1 MKSVAQKIL
10 ISLGFITLIALS
22 VIPVSVNAVTSLQLC
37 LTMANSAEN
46 PEGKT
51 VEGCRAE
58 EAARVTGGVVDPQ
71 ANQKTKS
78 LIPQLF
84 DFAGGIMGTV
94 FFPVFQTIMTMTAGL
109 LGFSGLFLD
118 YIIDLTVVKLAGN
131 LENITAINNT
141 WKVIRDLANMSFI
154 FILLYQ
160 GIRMVL
166 GLSDGKNSVQNVVKN
181 IIVAAI
187 LVNFSLFFTKVI
199 IDASNIVTLGFYRSI
214 VSSGTGEV
222 IPGYE
227 TNFGLAG
234 AFMKALRLSS
244 LYKVNFFETW
254 ASTALSGAQGP
265 LVFAGNTVFML
276 IATFVFLAV
285 AIMFIIRYLSFIILL
300 IMSPIAFVAMA
311 IPGLNDL
318 KEKYVKTL
326 TSQALFAPV
335 FMLLTWVML
344 TLAGDSG
351 FLKSTVGGTLGD
363 ALTRPDGSTISLIV
377 EYTLIIGLLIQTL
390 VLSKSVATK
399 GGMVTSKYIDKG
411 TAFLGGTMFGGA
423 AALGRNT
430 IGAKANEW
438 AGDKDLRAKAAS
450 GDKFAQL
457 KLKTY
462 SGVASSSFDAR
473 KGMIGENA
481 QKQLGVDFG
490 KGALFNAKNTGE
502 KGYAGKI
509 EQKAKAEAEYVK
521 KLKPSKEEE
530 DAAKAEANENMKS
543 SYFLNEEKDRKN
555 EFFNNA
561 YRAQVAKDRKP
572 LEDALAPAKAEYDR
586 VKNEL
591 DTANTEYSTSKT
603 EIDELNKTLERL
615 KDAVF
620 EGAAEERKVAQE
632 ALKAQT
638 EILNKAKVN
647 VDEKTKT
654 FTGVQKIFTEA
665 QNTLAEFNKNEQK
678 TRDNWES
685 KEWQELVALAGGR
698 KKDPSGKADIDAKS
712 EYQRRADVYA
722 SKYEDKAEK
731 SEPEFLSSISP
742 DKIWSRVWNGNT
754 SLNKAIAKKIRAE
767 AKSKSDEQQLTELL
781 KKQAEDAR
789 KKEANDAK
797 ENTPTEPKEA
807 EKPTTT

>member
-22 VIPVSVNAVTSLQLC
+22 VIPVSVNAVTSLELC

-58 EAARVTGGVVDPQ
+58 EAARVAGGVVDPQ

-84 DFAGGIMGTV
+84 DFAGGIMGAV
-94 FFPVFQTIMTMTAGL
+94 FFPVFQIIMTMTAGL

-118 YIIDLTVVKLAGN
+118 YIIDLTVVKLADN
-131 LENITAINNT
+131 LKNIAAINNT

-160 GIRMVL
+160 GVRMVL
-166 GLSDGKNSVQNVVKN
+166 GLGDGKSGVQNVVKN

-254 ASTALSGAQGP
+254 AATALSGAQGP

-285 AIMFIIRYLSFIILL
+285 AVMFIIRYLSFIILL

-399 GGMVTSKYIDKG
+399 AGFVTKDMVNKG
-411 TAFLGGTMFGGA
+411 TSFLGGAMFGGA
-423 AALGRNT
+423 AWAGRQT
-430 IGAKANEW
+430 IG
-438 AGDKDLRAKAAS
+438 RRAAS
-450 GDKFAQL
+450 MAKDEDLQKRADQGDLGARM
-457 KLKTY
+457 KLGAAKY
-462 SGVASSSFDAR
+462 VSKSSFDAR
-473 KGMIGENA
+473 RSFLGEKAASNMGIDMGKGMPFA
-481 QKQLGVDFG
+481 PDAG
-490 KGALFNAKNTGE
+490 KGGFAGVKADKKKETETKLDEITKRYKDKDDWNKLAEVFKERSDDDQKYIYKSLSAKERVGLDMAMGGPNANT
-502 KGYAGKI
+502 KFRD
-509 EQKAKAEAEYVK
+509 
-521 KLKPSKEEE
+521 KLNK
-530 DAAKAEANENMKS
+530 
-543 SYFLNEEKDRKN
+543 EEKDKTEEETIKYYTKDKKWSELSTYLQSKGTTAEQIFIYDKLSARDRVAFDMALGNPVLTGTLRSGLSIEEN
-555 EFFNNA
+555 E
-561 YRAQVAKDRKP
+561 KTS
-572 LEDALAPAKAEYDR
+572 KAEREFIKAKREQD
-586 VKNEL
+586 KL
-591 DTANTEYSTSKT
+591 DDLHKVATDPQYAASLTPAQIDNMVNKISPAQAKKLSEESLTDPLIVPRLTVRHLT
-603 EIDELNKTLERL
+603 EIGKDGLLDSAQIATMKTY
-615 KDAVF
+615 ATP
-620 EGAAEERKVAQE
+620 AQ
-632 ALKAQT
+632 
-638 EILNKAKVN
+638 
-647 VDEKTKT
+647 
-654 FTGVQKIFTEA
+654 
-665 QNTLAEFNKNEQK
+665 LAWMNDPV
-678 TRDNWES
+678 RASNW
-685 KEWQELVALAGGR
+685 
-698 KKDPSGKADIDAKS
+698 I
-712 EYQRRADVYA
+712 
-722 SKYEDKAEK
+722 
-731 SEPEFLSSISP
+731 
-742 DKIWSRVWNGNT
+742 
-754 SLNKAIAKKIRAE
+754 
-767 AKSKSDEQQLTELL
+767 
-781 KKQAEDAR
+781 
-789 KKEANDAK
+789 
-797 ENTPTEPKEA
+797 
-807 EKPTTT
+807 

>member
-438 AGDKDLRAKAAS
+438 ANDKDLRAKAAS

-509 EQKAKAEAEYVK
+509 ERRAKEEDDYLKSLKLSDGQVAALKAEAQAELDSNSFK
-521 KLKPSKEEE
+521 QSEER
-530 DAAKAEANENMKS
+530 
-543 SYFLNEEKDRKN
+543 RKN
-555 EFFNNA
+555 EVFNDEYETNITE
-561 YRAQVAKDRKP
+561 KRKP
-572 LEDALAPAKAEYDR
+572 LEER
-586 VKNEL
+586 VKNADIEKKATDAEL
-591 DTANTEYSTSKT
+591 EKSKLA
-603 EIDELNKTLERL
+603 IKKINDTLEQL
-615 KDAVF
+615 KDKTDRTSF
-620 EGAAEERKVAQE
+620 RERAEAQE
-632 ALKAQT
+632 ALKNQT
-638 EILNKAKVN
+638 EIL
-647 VDEKTKT
+647 EKTKEISKEKLRVLT
-654 FTGVQKIFTEA
+654 ETQAALNKFNTDERKKVDEWVSDNKQQLLDQVKITKDIA
-665 QNTLAEFNKNEQK
+665 NKQLAETYAKTFDEKANGAWFNR
-678 TRDNWES
+678 T
-685 KEWQELVALAGGR
+685 WQ
-698 KKDPSGKADIDAKS
+698 
-712 EYQRRADVYA
+712 
-722 SKYEDKAEK
+722 
-731 SEPEFLSSISP
+731 
-742 DKIWSRVWNGNT
+742 GNP
-754 SLNKAIAKKIRAE
+754 SLNKAIAAKIRGSAKAKTAKEKLAE
-767 AKSKSDEQQLTELL
+767 AALEVDREE
-781 KKQAEDAR
+781 
-789 KKEANDAK
+789 KKEK
-797 ENTPTEPKEA
+797 GEEEKPEKPA
-807 EKPTTT
+807 EKETQEEKKDATT